1 MRFSRSTVI
10 RCVTVLVAGGLSA
23 VALTPVPAEAASS
36 QGGTITRSEIIAR
49 AQTWVDQKVPYSQ
62 SATHNDPQGTPYRED
77 CSGYI
82 SMAWHTSAHGMTA
95 LTTETLPNVS
105 TAISRSS
112 AQAGDALNNRAN
124 GHAVLFG
131 GWQDKSANTF
141 TYYAESNPNVPTDK
155 YTGDFDASTLAGWPT
170 GNYQALKYDK
180 TVDDVTLH
188 FSQTTSA
195 DFNGDRQADIIA
207 RDSAGNLK
215 MWTHNPGGYFN
226 AAKQVTAGWNF
237 TQTAAADFTGDG
249 KADIV
254 ARDGAGNLKMW
265 AGHGDGS
272 FGAAR
277 QVTAGWD
284 FTQTAVA
291 DFDGNGKADIIA
303 RDGSGNLKIWA
314 GHGDGTFGAAA
325 QLSAGWNF
333 TQTSAADFNGDRQ
346 ADIIARDS
354 AGNLKMWTHNP
365 GGYFNAAKQVTAGWN
380 FSQTSVADY
389 DGNGKADI
397 IARDDSTGKLY
408 IWAGHGDTTFG
419 ARTEL
424 TSGW

>member
-1 MRFSRSTVI
+1 MSITRPTVA
-10 RCVTVLVAGGLSA
+10 RCVTALLAAGLSA
-23 VALTPVPAEAASS
+23 VALAPTSAQAASS

-49 AQTWVDQKVPYSQ
+49 AQTWVDQGVPYSKT
-62 SATHNDPQGTPYRED
+62 ATHSDPQGTPYRED
-77 CSGYI
+77 CSGYV
-82 SMAWHTSAHGMTA
+82 SMAWHTSADGLGA
-95 LTTETLPNVS
+95 YTTQTLPDVS

-112 AQAGDALNNRAN
+112 AQAGDALNDISD

-141 TYYAESNPNVPTDK
+141 TYYAENNDTVLTNK
-155 YTGDFDASTLAGWPT
+155 YTGDFDASTLAGWPV

-180 TVDDVTLH
+180 AADDVTLNY
-188 FSQTTSA
+188 SQTTSA
-195 DFNGDRQADIIA
+195 DFNGDGQADIIARDAAGNLLMWTHNAGGFFNAAQQVTTGWDFTQTAAADFNGDGRADIIA

-215 MWTHNPGGYFN
+215 MWLGS
-226 AAKQVTAGWNF
+226 
-237 TQTAAADFTGDG
+237 
-249 KADIV
+249 
-254 ARDGAGNLKMW
+254 GN
-265 AGHGDGS
+265 GT

-277 QVTAGWD
+277 QVTTGWD

-303 RDGSGNLKIWA
+303 RDSAGNLKIWA

-325 QLSAGWNF
+325 QLSSGWDF
-333 TQTSAADFNGDRQ
+333 TQTAAGDFNGDGQ

-354 AGNLKMWTHNP
+354 AGNLKMWTHNA
-365 GGYFNAAKQVTAGWN
+365 GGYFNAAQQVTAGWN
-380 FSQTSVADY
+380 FSQTSVADF

-397 IARDDSTGKLY
+397 IARDDSTGNLD

-419 ARTEL
+419 SATKL

>member
-215 MWTHNPGGYFN
+215 MWTHNPG
-226 AAKQVTAGWNF
+226 
-237 TQTAAADFTGDG
+237 
-249 KADIV
+249 
-254 ARDGAGNLKMW
+254 
-265 AGHGDGS
+265 
-272 FGAAR
+272 
-277 QVTAGWD
+277 
-284 FTQTAVA
+284 
-291 DFDGNGKADIIA
+291 
-303 RDGSGNLKIWA
+303 
-314 GHGDGTFGAAA
+314 
-325 QLSAGWNF
+325 
-333 TQTSAADFNGDRQ
+333 
-346 ADIIARDS
+346 
-354 AGNLKMWTHNP
+354 
-365 GGYFNAAKQVTAGWN
+365 
-380 FSQTSVADY
+380 
-389 DGNGKADI
+389 
-397 IARDDSTGKLY
+397 
-408 IWAGHGDTTFG
+408 
-419 ARTEL
+419 
-424 TSGW
+424 